1 MPKPCPECKSANTR
15 QMDYATKGNN
25 AYCLSCY
32 NVFASLHRVSVK
44 SIKPRD
50 RWAENI
56 TNRLR
61 EIEKELKEIKK
72 EVLNGARV

>member
-15 QMDYATKGNN
+15 QMDYTTRGHS

-32 NVFASLHRVSVK
+32 NVFPSIHKAVEVK

-50 RWAENI
+50 RWTENI
-56 TNRLR
+56 TTRLR

-72 EVLNGARV
+72 EVLNGS